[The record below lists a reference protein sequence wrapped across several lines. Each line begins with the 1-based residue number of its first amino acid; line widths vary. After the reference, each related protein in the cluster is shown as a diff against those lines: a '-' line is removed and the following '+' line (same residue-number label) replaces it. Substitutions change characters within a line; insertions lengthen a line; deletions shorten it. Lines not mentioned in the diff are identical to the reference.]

1 MSDNKVVP
9 ILALQDPAGEDLE
22 WTDLQWA
29 VWYLA
34 EVEEIIGGINVN
46 DDNSNALKDIARERV
61 AMAYDYACNMLAETK
76 QEHPLVNAHPAPGGV
91 Q

>member
-34 EVEEIIGGINVN
+34 EVEEIIGGIKVC
-46 DDNSNALKDIARERV
+46 DDNSDGLKDIAMERAGMV
-61 AMAYDYACNMLAETK
+61 IPPKN
-76 QEHPLVNAHPAPGGV
+76 QGAHK
-91 Q
+91 